1 MMPEAAARCRRI
13 ALANTRSAKQI
24 PIVMVAADALRGG
37 LVDDLARPGANLT
50 GLTLVSTELAAKRLE
65 RMRRL

>member
-13 ALANTRSAKQI
+13 ALANTSAKQI

-37 LVDDLARPGANLT
+37 LVDDLARPGANRT
-50 GLTLVSTELAAKRLE
+50 GLTLVGTELAAKRLE

>member
-1 MMPEAAARCRRI
+1 MRC
-13 ALANTRSAKQI
+13 
-24 PIVMVAADALRGG
+24 GG

>member
-1 MMPEAAARCRRI
+1 MPPHRLGKHVAQRKD
-13 ALANTRSAKQI
+13 AKQI

-50 GLTLVSTELAAKRLE
+50 GLTLVGTELAAKRLE
-65 RMRRL
+65 LMRRL